1 MTSLDFNT
9 LNQTSKDQLAV
20 TLAALILHDD
30 KSDVTADA
38 ISKILKSA
46 NVTVAAYWPTLF
58 AKALEG
64 KNVGDFLSVGG
75 GSGSGPAPA
84 QAGAA
89 ADKKDDKKEEKK
101 KEEKPAEEAEEVDMD
116 MGDLFGF

>member
-30 KSDVTADA
+30 KSDVTGDA
-38 ISKILKSA
+38 ISKILKAA
-46 NVTVAAYWPTLF
+46 NINVAAYWPTLF
-58 AKALEG
+58 SKALEG

-75 GSGSGPAPA
+75 GSGPAPA
-84 QAGAA
+84 QAAA
-89 ADKKDDKKEEKK
+89 ADTKDAKKEDKKEEKK
-101 KEEKPAEEAEEVDMD
+101 PVEEVEEVDMD